1 MAGDFDFSKVEGFDW
16 DKGNLEH
23 IKKHNVD
30 YKECER
36 VFFNLPIM
44 ILSDEK
50 HSKMEERFKIIGVTI
65 GERRLSLAIT
75 VRKNKIRV
83 ITARDQSKKERKV
96 FEHERMKL
104 GGEESEKT

>member
-1 MAGDFDFSKVEGFDW
+1 MGFDLSKAEGFEW
-16 DKGNLEH
+16 NRGNLSH

-30 YKECER
+30 YKECEQ
-36 VFFNLPIM
+36 VFFNLPII

-50 HSKMEERFKIIGVTI
+50 HSKIEERFKIIGITA

-83 ITARDQSKKERKV
+83 ITARNQSKKERKV